1 LLEVITGCMYSGKSE
16 ELIRRLRRCQIAGQ
30 RTLLFKSSLD
40 ARYASADVIATHP
53 GGGGSGGSLFLGGA
67 HPVQDSEG
75 VRKIL
80 LGAYLPEVIAL
91 DEAQFMDPGIV
102 PLLERRANLGVR
114 VMVAG
119 LDLDFQGQPFG
130 AMAELL
136 ARADRIDKLTAVC
149 VAPTP
154 NGGRCGEPA
163 TRSFR
168 FPEVDSG
175 SLVQVGS
182 AGMYEARCRACWHR
196 GISGT

>member
-16 ELIRRLRRCQIAGQ
+16 ELIRRLRRCQIADQ
-30 RTLLFKSSLD
+30 RTFLFKSSLD

-53 GGGGSGGSLFLGGA
+53 GAGGGNSRLGGA

-75 VRKIL
+75 LRKLL

-91 DEAQFMDPGIV
+91 DEAQFMDSGIV
-102 PLLERRANLGVR
+102 PLLEERANRGVR
-114 VMVAG
+114 VLVAG

-130 AMAELL
+130 AMAELM

-154 NGGRCGEPA
+154 QVGGKCGEPA